1 MVLDKNIK
9 FCHRIVLS
17 KIHWEKVFGD
27 VLNSKQAFL
36 HNIHIDLKRTQNWH
50 FSKADGP

>member
-9 FCHRIVLS
+9 FCQRIVLC
-17 KIHWEKVFGD
+17 KIHREKVFDD